1 MKLHLKTTLLVS
13 AITLAVMIALLLVI
27 SARLV
32 DAIRADEKALVEIE
46 TARLAEHVAGLPNP
60 PDLTELERAATLVR
74 GTRTDFVGVRVWERM
89 GEGFKV
95 GVTTLNNK
103 SPEDMPKEIAKRLR
117 LKQATKIDSGRV
129 FESEDSLYRVFAPI
143 TVRGRVV
150 GAVEISDH
158 LDNLPLVLRR
168 TAGTAFWL
176 ALLAVALI
184 ALATFILFRD
194 LVYRPL
200 ANLLSVIER
209 AGAGELDLQVPERRL
224 DELGLLGRAF
234 NRMLRQLHEMTE
246 ERERQREILRERVH
260 EATAQLEQ
268 RNTQLEATNLEL
280 WRTAQRLTQLE
291 RLAAAGQT
299 AAQFAHEVGTPLN
312 LISCH
317 AQLLQVEKELSREAI
332 HDRAGIIVEQ
342 TERIERI
349 VRRMLDR
356 TRAETPEFKALDLN
370 AVISNITEATAPT
383 LAGRKVALATSL
395 AAELPRIAGDSDR
408 LQQVFINLIGNA
420 VDAMPEGGDLKIDTK
435 FEEAVNGT
443 PARVVA
449 TLADTGSGMTPEV
462 QAHIFDPLYTTK
474 ERGKGTGLG
483 LVVVSQVMQEHGGA
497 ISVESEPGQ
506 GSVFHLSFPVV
517 APEREGK

>member
-1 MKLHLKTTLLVS
+1 LKLHLKTTLLVS

-32 DAIRADEKALVEIE
+32 DAIRADEKALMEIE
-46 TARLAEHVAGLPNP
+46 AARMAEHVADLSSP
-60 PDLTELERAATLVR
+60 PSITELERAAALVR
-74 GTRTDFVGVRVWERM
+74 GTRTDFVGVRVWERA
-89 GEGFKV
+89 GDGFRI

-103 SPEDMPKEIAKRLR
+103 APAELPKDIAKRLR
-117 LKQATKIDSGRV
+117 LNQATRMESGRV
-129 FESEDSLYRVFAPI
+129 IETEDSLYRFFTPI
-143 TVRGRVV
+143 AVRGRVV
-150 GAVEISDH
+150 GAVEISEN

-176 ALLAVALI
+176 ALLAVGLI
-184 ALATFILFRD
+184 ALATFALFRD

-200 ANLLSVIER
+200 ADLLTVIER
-209 AGAGELDLQVPERRL
+209 AGSGELDLQVPERRL

-234 NRMLRQLHEMTE
+234 NRMLRQLHEMTA
-246 ERERQREILRERVH
+246 ERERQREILRDRVH

-280 WRTAQRLTQLE
+280 WRTTQRLTQLE

-317 AQLLQVEKELSREAI
+317 AQLMQVEKEISPETI
-332 HDRAGIIVEQ
+332 HDRASIIVEQ
-342 TERIERI
+342 TDRIERI

-356 TRAETPEFKALDLN
+356 TRSETPEFQALDLN

-383 LAGRKVALATSL
+383 LAGRRVALETSL
-395 AAELPRIAGDSDR
+395 AADLPRIAGDSDR
-408 LQQVFINLIGNA
+408 LQQVFINLISNA
-420 VDAMPEGGDLKIDTK
+420 VDAMPEGGELKIATRY
-435 FEEAVNGT
+435 EETENGT
-443 PARVVA
+443 PARVVT
-449 TLADTGSGMTPEV
+449 TLADSGYGMTPEV
-462 QAHIFDPLYTTK
+462 QSHIFDPLYTTK

-483 LVVVSQVMQEHGGA
+483 LVVVNQVMQEHGGG

-506 GSVFHLSFPVV
+506 GSIFQLSFPAV
-517 APEREGK
+517 AVDRDGK